1 MSLSFREYG
10 SGYPV
15 VMLHAFPLDGRMWE
29 SNAWALAEEG
39 YRVIVPDLTGFGRS
53 EEGPT
58 TVGMEYMAR
67 EVSETVATLGIPKAV
82 FCGLSMGGYVLF
94 RLYDIFPLSF
104 KALILCDTSASA
116 DSDEK
121 RAARDQMIETVETEG
136 SSVLVDSLLPK
147 LVSGETL
154 KNNGELMS
162 RLGAIVR
169 EQSSDAICSALRG
182 MAARPDS
189 VPYLKDVSVPTL
201 LVFGEEDSVT
211 GLDAANEL
219 VEGIPDALLE
229 TIEGAGHYSNLEA
242 PSEFDRHLITFLK
255 SLDLSN

>member
-10 SGYPV
+10 SGFPV

-29 SNAWALAEEG
+29 HNANALAKAG

-67 EVSETVATLGIPKAV
+67 EVSETVATLGIPRAV
-82 FCGLSMGGYVLF
+82 YCGLSMGGYVLF
-94 RLYDIFPLSF
+94 RLFDIFPLSF
-104 KALILCDTSASA
+104 KALVLCDTSASA

-121 RAARDQMIETVETEG
+121 RAAREQMIETVESEG
-136 SSVLVDSLLPK
+136 SSVMVESLLPK
-147 LVSGETL
+147 LVSGQTIE
-154 KNNGELMS
+154 KNNELMS
-162 RLGAIVR
+162 ELAEIVR
-169 EQSSDAICSALRG
+169 EQSSDAVCSALRG

-189 VPYLKDVSVPTL
+189 APLLKDISVPAL
-201 LVFGEEDSVT
+201 LIYGKEDSIT
-211 GLDAANEL
+211 GLDAAKDL
-219 VEGIPDALLE
+219 LEGIPNARLE
-229 TIEGAGHYSNLEA
+229 TIQGAGHYSNLESPA
-242 PSEFDRHLITFLK
+242 EFNHYLITFLN